1 MGASVKTIVI
11 IVVLVILGALLLDA
25 FYIVDERQRAIV
37 LRFGELTSA
46 EGGEQPGLHFKLPI
60 ADAVEYFDARVLTMD
75 TPPQRYYTSEKK
87 PLIVDS
93 FVKWRVG
100 DPPLYYTATSGEEET
115 ANSRLQDR
123 VNEGLRNQIGRR
135 TMHDVISGE
144 RDELM
149 QELTNDLNQVM
160 LAEFGISVLD
170 VRVKKIDLPPEVS
183 AAVFERMNSERA
195 IEARQYRAGGTEIA
209 RGITATAD
217 RESVVIEAEAYKES
231 EQIRGDGD
239 AEAARIYADAYNQ
252 DPDFYEFYRSIN
264 AYRTVFSDG
273 NSLLVLDPSSEF
285 FKYLKSDAGS

>member
-11 IVVLVILGALLLDA
+11 IVVLVILGALALDA

-37 LRFGELTSA
+37 LRFGELTSGE
-46 EGGEQPGLHFKLPI
+46 EGENPGLHFKLPI
-60 ADAVEYFDARVLTMD
+60 ADEVKYFDARVLTMD

-115 ANSRLQDR
+115 ANGRLQDR

-149 QELTNDLNQVM
+149 QELTNDLNRVM

-183 AAVFERMNSERA
+183 AAVFDRMNSERA

-217 RESVVIEAEAYKES
+217 RESVVIEAEAYKEA

-239 AEAARIYADAYNQ
+239 AEAARIYAEAYNQ

-285 FKYLKSDAGS
+285 FKYLKSESGD